1 MQTAS
6 TDGILLN
13 SPDQKWMGNICPLQ
27 KVLPESGAV
36 RAYVGNG
43 ENSILENAKE
53 KLFFSSICYFCS
65 EGEKKTVKKA
75 DRSSV

>member
-1 MQTAS
+1 MCS
-6 TDGILLN
+6 
-13 SPDQKWMGNICPLQ
+13 ICPLQ

-53 KLFFSSICYFCS
+53 KLFFFPLFAISALR
-65 EGEKKTVKKA
+65 GEKK
-75 DRSSV
+75 